1 MCRRDQHFSTSLT
14 SSLDNRLQQVRA
26 LLSTQFSEDA
36 GPLSHAVR
44 PESYVEINNFYTS
57 TVYEKGAE
65 LCRMMHLIIGHAAF
79 RSGMDLYFETYDGQ
93 AVTMENWVECMLQ
106 SAASHRASFVPS
118 MQQWMRWY
126 TVSLQ
131 PPPPPHA
138 SFCSSLL
145 PQVQQPG
152 YSLSPRAVNLPCG
165 QTAAAAALHT
175 AASRLLAASCH
186 SLVVGSAIFRW
197 P

>member
-1 MCRRDQHFSTSLT
+1 MCRRDQQFSTSLT
-14 SSLDNRLQQVRA
+14 SSLDNRLQQVRT

-65 LCRMMHLIIGHAAF
+65 LCRMMHLIIGPAAF

-93 AVTMENWVECMLQ
+93 AVTMENWVDCMLQ
-106 SAASHRASFVPS
+106 SASSHRASFVPS

-126 TVSLQ
+126 ALALL
-131 PPPPPHA
+131 PPPRALLLKFAAAGTAALALPQSSCSQA
-138 SFCSSLL
+138 TMRTNSSCCCIADSSFETPRSLL
-145 PQVQQPG
+145 
-152 YSLSPRAVNLPCG
+152 SFPC
-165 QTAAAAALHT
+165 LWV
-175 AASRLLAASCH
+175 C
-186 SLVVGSAIFRW
+186 
-197 P
+197 